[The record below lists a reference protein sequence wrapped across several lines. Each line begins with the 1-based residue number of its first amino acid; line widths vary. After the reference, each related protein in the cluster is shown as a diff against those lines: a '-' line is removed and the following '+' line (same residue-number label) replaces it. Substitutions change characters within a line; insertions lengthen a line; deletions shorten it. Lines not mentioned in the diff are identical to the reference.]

1 MRPAHRA
8 PWGFSLL
15 AGVLIAAFLAQAFL
29 ASAIKSPVFDETGD
43 IAAGLSYVQSGEVR
57 ANLQHPPLLKEMAGA
72 ALWLAGV
79 RLPATPQARQM
90 LADGGGE
97 RTVGAQLIAAN
108 GPDRTMFWARLP
120 FLLLAAALGLLLYLW
135 GRQLLGDMAALAAL
149 FLYTLDPAI
158 LGHGYLATMD
168 VGLAAFTVL
177 FLFALWH
184 YLERPDTIGI
194 PLAENV
200 RRIRLAGESA
210 CPTKTQAIAHQRG
223 TDAFV
228 CQPGDLSVSFTAP
241 DARGSD
247 PSHDREGVVKRSTW
261 RLICCGLTM
270 GLMLCTK
277 FSAVFLLPVAAV
289 LILAAVT
296 RTPRTDGSKAP
307 GSYGALALAFV
318 IMGAIATLVIQAVYL
333 SPGGLFLYSTGF
345 ERVNADHNPDYLVF
359 LGGQLEHHFASYF
372 AAAYLLKEPLA
383 AILLSGAGLFAL
395 RGKASS
401 RRVKLFLLLPPAVVF
416 AAHTVFAD
424 NLGMRYIIP
433 VLPFACL
440 VGGAGAAWLIR
451 QGTWGRAV
459 TAALGLWMLAANVG
473 IYPDHLSYFNEAA
486 CLTKNPAAIGLDGGT
501 RCGPLWLDDSNVDWG
516 QSLKQVKDW
525 VDRNA
530 QGQRVHLAYF
540 GSFPPSAYGLNVE
553 PIGLEQLAR
562 DPEAGIYVVSAH
574 FVARAPAAWLR
585 TPTEIIGHAMY
596 VYRVREK

>member
-15 AGVLIAAFLAQAFL
+15 AGVLIAAFLAQSFL

-194 PLAENV
+194 PLADGV
-200 RRIRLAGESA
+200 
-210 CPTKTQAIAHQRG
+210 P
-223 TDAFV
+223 
-228 CQPGDLSVSFTAP
+228 PGP
-241 DARGSD
+241 GSD
-247 PSHDREGVVKRSTW
+247 PSHDRKGVVAANCETVLVKRSTW

-553 PIGLEQLAR
+553 SIGLEQLAR

-574 FVARAPAAWLR
+574 FAARAQAVWLR
-585 TPTEIIGHAMY
+585 NPTEIIGHSMY
-596 VYRVREK
+596 VYRIKGR

>member
-1 MRPAHRA
+1 
-8 PWGFSLL
+8 
-15 AGVLIAAFLAQAFL
+15 
-29 ASAIKSPVFDETGD
+29 
-43 IAAGLSYVQSGEVR
+43 
-57 ANLQHPPLLKEMAGA
+57 
-72 ALWLAGV
+72 
-79 RLPATPQARQM
+79 
-90 LADGGGE
+90 
-97 RTVGAQLIAAN
+97 
-108 GPDRTMFWARLP
+108 
-120 FLLLAAALGLLLYLW
+120 
-135 GRQLLGDMAALAAL
+135 
-149 FLYTLDPAI
+149 
-158 LGHGYLATMD
+158 
-168 VGLAAFTVL
+168 
-177 FLFALWH
+177 
-184 YLERPDTIGI
+184 
-194 PLAENV
+194 
-200 RRIRLAGESA
+200 
-210 CPTKTQAIAHQRG
+210 
-223 TDAFV
+223 
-228 CQPGDLSVSFTAP
+228 
-241 DARGSD
+241 
-247 PSHDREGVVKRSTW
+247 
-261 RLICCGLTM
+261 M

-277 FSAVFLLPVAAV
+277 FSAVFLLPVVAV

-433 VLPFACL
+433 VLPFAYL